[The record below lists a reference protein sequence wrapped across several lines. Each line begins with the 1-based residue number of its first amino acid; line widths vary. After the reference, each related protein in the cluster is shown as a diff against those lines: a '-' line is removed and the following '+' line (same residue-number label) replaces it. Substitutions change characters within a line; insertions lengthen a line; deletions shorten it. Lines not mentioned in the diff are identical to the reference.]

1 MVAPSATAALT
12 VLFDRHH
19 AALCRLATVLL
30 GDAGAA
36 EEVVQDAFLRV
47 HARWWRIRDHERAYA
62 YLRTAVVNQCRSR
75 LRRRVT
81 ERRAVHAQWVEDE
94 RRANTTVAEADL
106 AGDVLVLTRALRA
119 LPDRQRE
126 AVVLYYYE
134 DLAVAE
140 VAAILGCAPGT
151 VKSQLAKARAT
162 LERELGDQ
170 GWIGSSD
177 GAPPD
182 RRSSG
187 TGPVGT
193 GPVGAGSLG
202 AGSSG
207 TGPAGDGSPGGGSAG
222 SGFSGGG
229 SAGAGLPGGGSS
241 GAESSGAGSAGAGSA
256 GTGSGGG
263 GSAGSGLAGSGS
275 PGGRS
280 TGAGRPAVAP
290 DGPEERR

>member
-1 MVAPSATAALT
+1 MVASSATAALT

-19 AALCRLATVLL
+19 AVLCRLATVLL
-30 GDAGAA
+30 GDAAAA
-36 EEVVQDAFLRV
+36 EDVVQDAFLRV

-94 RRANTTVAEADL
+94 RRANTTVVAADL

-162 LERELGDQ
+162 LERELGLQ
-170 GWIGSSD
+170 GWIGLPD
-177 GAPPD
+177 GDQPD
-182 RRSSG
+182 RKSS
-187 TGPVGT
+187 
-193 GPVGAGSLG
+193 GAGSLATGSAG
-202 AGSSG
+202 A
-207 TGPAGDGSPGGGSAG
+207 GSPGGRSAG
-222 SGFSGGG
+222 SGFSGG
-229 SAGAGLPGGGSS
+229 
-241 GAESSGAGSAGAGSA
+241 
-256 GTGSGGG
+256 
-263 GSAGSGLAGSGS
+263 
-275 PGGRS
+275 
-280 TGAGRPAVAP
+280 AGRPAVPP